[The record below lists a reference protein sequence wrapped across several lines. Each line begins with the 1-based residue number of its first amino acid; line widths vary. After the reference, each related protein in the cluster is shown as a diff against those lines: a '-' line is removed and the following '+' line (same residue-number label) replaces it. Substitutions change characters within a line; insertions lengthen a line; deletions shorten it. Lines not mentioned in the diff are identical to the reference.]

1 MEFARS
7 PKNSAYGEYKR
18 PLLALGLAAVVATA
32 AALMLPPLW
41 AAAMGAALPLLL
53 LLRRCRRGRAALCL
67 VTAAVL
73 LLSTAAYRRAV
84 VMPLEALDGAT
95 DTVTGRV
102 IATPDSGTM
111 ATLLVT
117 EGERVPAGT
126 RLGLYCPDSTMPQVG
141 DRITTQ
147 VELSRLTHSA
157 TTRYA
162 KGVYLYAFPTAREEE
177 PYHTDSGGLAGW
189 LRGVRK
195 SLSRPLKEYLPAEES
210 GVLNALCLGQRN
222 SLSATAETDFR
233 RAGLSHLLVVSG
245 LHLSLVAVAVRSLLR
260 RAGLGIRWSAALTV
274 PVVIAFVLLVGATP
288 SVCRAA
294 VMCLIW
300 LVGQLLWRRSDGLNS
315 LGLAAALLLLY
326 NPYTLLS
333 AGAQLS
339 FFATAGVLWLTPR
352 LCGWLRRLLET
363 VGPWN
368 SGWRTV
374 WTYAYTAAAACVS
387 ALLFTLPLA
396 CYYFG
401 GFGLWSALS
410 NLLAVGPAGVVLGLG
425 WAGLLLCQTPLLSW
439 LGRPLLLAAGYVTRY
454 LTAVADFCGPE
465 AAYLR
470 VESGW
475 PPALVS
481 GLCLL
486 TVCVIVYPASRR
498 RLAAGMLTLTVLAL
512 GVGIPLSV
520 GVTRLTVLPTEEG
533 VALLL
538 RQGDRAALVATH
550 SAAVETAVYALDDR
564 PLTTLAV
571 TETDPTDAPYL
582 AALTASNT
590 TVITEI
596 GEEPISLWEG
606 CTLTPLPGGGYR
618 VDTPAAPLLVDA
630 SAEGL
635 LSVVDHLPEKETEGY
650 TVAVVTAAELAEHRP
665 ELSEQQLI
673 LTETQQPITFVA
685 PAGGEWSVWPWQ

>member
-1 MEFARS
+1 MTLARS
-7 PKNSAYGEYKR
+7 PQNSDCGEYKR
-18 PLLALGLAAVVATA
+18 PLLALGLAACAATA
-32 AALMLPPLW
+32 AALTLPPLW
-41 AAAMGAALPLLL
+41 AVAAGAGLLL
-53 LLRRCRRGRAALCL
+53 LLLLKRLRRGGVVLCL
-67 VTAAVL
+67 VTAAL
-73 LLSTAAYRRAV
+73 FLLSTAAYRSAV
-84 VMPLEALDGAT
+84 VMPLEALDGT
-95 DTVTGRV
+95 VDTVTGRI

-141 DRITTQ
+141 DRITAQ

-157 TTRYA
+157 TTRHA

-177 PYHTDSGGLAGW
+177 PYHTDAGGLAGW
-189 LRGVRK
+189 LRGARK

-210 GVLNALCLGQRN
+210 GVLTALCLGQRG
-222 SLSATAETDFR
+222 SLSATVEADFR

-245 LHLSLVAVAVRSLLR
+245 LHLSLIAVAVRSLLR
-260 RAGLGIRWSAALTV
+260 RVGLGIRLSAALTV
-274 PVVIAFVLLVGATP
+274 PVVIVFVLLVGATP

-339 FFATAGVLWLTPR
+339 FVATAGVLWLTPR
-352 LCGWLRRLLET
+352 LGGWLRRLPES

-368 SGWRTV
+368 GAWRVV
-374 WTYAYTAAAACVS
+374 WTYAYTAAAVCVS

-401 GFGLWSALS
+401 GFGLWSVLS
-410 NLLAVGPAGVVLGLG
+410 NLLAVGPAGVALGLG

-439 LGRPLLLAAGYVTRY
+439 LGRPLLLAAGYVIRY

-470 VESGW
+470 VEAGW
-475 PPALVS
+475 QSALVG

-486 TVCVIVYPASRR
+486 AVCCVVYPASRR
-498 RLAAGMLTLTVLAL
+498 RLAAGMLALTVLAL

-538 RQGDRAALVATH
+538 RQGEHAALVATH
-550 SAAVETAVYALDDR
+550 SAAAETAMYTLDDR

-571 TETDPTDAPYL
+571 AETDPTDAPYL
-582 AALTASNT
+582 AALTAPDT

-596 GEEPISLWEG
+596 GEEPVFLWEG
-606 CTLTPLPGGGYR
+606 CTLTSLPTGGYR
-618 VDTPAAPLLVDA
+618 VDTPAAPLLVDT

-635 LSVVDHLPEKETEGY
+635 LSVVDHLPESETAGY
-650 TVAVVTAAELAEHRP
+650 TVAVVTAAELVEHRP
-665 ELSEQQLI
+665 DPNENQLI